1 MKKKFPLSSKKIYRL
16 IPVTLIALYVVALG
30 SDRIYGY
37 YHKPQHMP
45 DSLFLS
51 TGDVIFRMSSFYLAD
66 SDYPEYGCLPG
77 HIGIV
82 MYDTV
87 ISCHTNG
94 LEYVIIA
101 ESSLF
106 SKRKKKILGKVRIEA
121 GNDNFGHGFGRR
133 FLIKTS
139 FDETEKNKM
148 RKFILHNLD
157 KPYNLLAIKSDTT
170 SYNCSS
176 LVWHSIKQA
185 TDVDTD
191 ANGGKYVLPSDI
203 LAYYSKKKKT
213 QIIRF

>member
-1 MKKKFPLSSKKIYRL
+1 MKKEFPLSSKKIYRL
-16 IPVTLIALYVVALG
+16 IPVTLIALYVAALG

-37 YHKPQHMP
+37 YHQPPPMP
-45 DSLFLS
+45 DSLSLS
-51 TGDVIFRMSSFYLAD
+51 AGDLIFRMSSFYLAD
-66 SDYPEYGCLPG
+66 RDSPEYGCLPG

-82 MYDTV
+82 IYDTV
-87 ISCHTNG
+87 ISHTNG
-94 LEYVIIA
+94 IEDVIIA

-148 RKFILHNLD
+148 RKFILNNLD
-157 KPYNLLAIKSDTT
+157 KPYNLLATKSDTT

-185 TDVDTD
+185 TDIDAD

-203 LAYYSKKKKT
+203 LAYYSKEKKA

>member
-1 MKKKFPLSSKKIYRL
+1 MLM
-16 IPVTLIALYVVALG
+16 ALYVAALG

-37 YHKPQHMP
+37 YHKPQNVP

-51 TGDVIFRMSSFYLAD
+51 TGDVVFRMSSFYLAD

-87 ISCHTNG
+87 VSCHTNG
-94 LEYVIIA
+94 LEHVIIA

-106 SKRKKKILGKVRIEA
+106 SKGKKRFLGKVRIEA

-139 FDETEKNKM
+139 FSETEKNKM
-148 RKFILHNLD
+148 RRFILNNLD
-157 KPYNLLAIKSDTT
+157 KPYNLFATKGDTT
-170 SYNCSS
+170 TYNCSS
-176 LVWHSIKQA
+176 LVWYSIKEA
-185 TDVDTD
+185 THVDTD
-191 ANGGKYVLPSDI
+191 ANGGKLVLPSDI
-203 LAYYSKKKKT
+203 LAYYSKEKKY